1 MGPLISSPS
10 HDIFT
15 TCVEQKRTSG
25 TSDKSAS
32 SDYDIL
38 SSKFHLV
45 DLAGSERAKRTGA
58 DGHRLKEGNEGS
70 PNVCTCQFSYQI
82 MGQLVLRLL
91 SIHAHRNTHK

>member
-1 MGPLISSPS
+1 M
-10 HDIFT
+10 
-15 TCVEQKRTSG
+15 EQKRTSG

-58 DGHRLKEGNEGS
+58 DGHRLKEGNEDS
-70 PNVCTCQFSYQI
+70 PDLCTLQFSSSDNCAAVYKVVVYYPQ
-82 MGQLVLRLL
+82 GY
-91 SIHAHRNTHK
+91 T

>member
-1 MGPLISSPS
+1 MVVLTCSRS
-10 HDIFT
+10 HAIFT
-15 TCVEQKRTSG
+15 ICVEQKKTSG

-70 PNVCTCQFSYQI
+70 PNICTCWFGSSDNWSA
-82 MGQLVLRLL
+82 GFKFL
-91 SIHAHRNTHK
+91 SISCP

>member
-1 MGPLISSPS
+1 MVLLICSRS
-10 HDIFT
+10 HAIFT
-15 TCVEQKRTSG
+15 ICVEQKRTSG

-70 PNVCTCQFSYQI
+70 PNVCTCQLNSSDNGAIDFMIVVYSCPQEY
-82 MGQLVLRLL
+82 
-91 SIHAHRNTHK
+91 T